1 MPLDQKGATGA
12 IDVDKCRQR
21 SSDRGQNKNE
31 YLHEYHILTVK
42 MYLILLCYFLAAI
55 CLLSPKNKNFLFN
68 PENPLTII
76 TSFFIHGDVLH
87 YYVNIIT
94 LFTGSFFI
102 EYVFR
107 HRLSHLVLLAAIS
120 HIAASYTSH
129 FYYRIPGCG
138 CSAFIYSWVPIA
150 ISIRVTNLLGPTL
163 LSEVLSITTITF
175 LILADY
181 CLDKRYY
188 SSTFRFMKIS
198 HIGHLAGLL
207 IGYLYWIF
215 FLRLDIHKC
224 ASITHWLDLNS
235 SLSLHNMFGTPNI
248 PFYMNFHFIP
258 FTLIYLYK
266 TGYFRASP
274 ELSIIRRLQVTT
286 S

>member
-1 MPLDQKGATGA
+1 
-12 IDVDKCRQR
+12 
-21 SSDRGQNKNE
+21 
-31 YLHEYHILTVK
+31 

-55 CLLSPKNKNFLFN
+55 CLLSPKNKNYLFN

-102 EYVFR
+102 EYVFK
-107 HRLSHLVLLAAIS
+107 HRLNHLVLLAAIS
-120 HIAASYTSH
+120 HITASYISH

-138 CSAFIYSWVPIA
+138 CSGFIYSWLPIA
-150 ISIRVTNLLGPTL
+150 IGIRVRNLLGPTL
-163 LSEVLSITTITF
+163 LSEVLAIT
-175 LILADY
+175 ILTALVFGDY
-181 CLDKRYY
+181 CFDKRYY
-188 SSTFRFMKIS
+188 SSTLRFMKIS

-215 FLRLDIHKC
+215 YLRFDIHEC
-224 ASITHWLDLNS
+224 ASITHWLDRNS
-235 SLSLHNMFGTPNI
+235 SLSLYNAFGTPNI
-248 PFYMNFHFIP
+248 PFYMNLHFIP

-266 TGYFRASP
+266 TSYFRKSP
-274 ELSIIRRLQVTT
+274 ELFTLKRLEVT
-286 S
+286 